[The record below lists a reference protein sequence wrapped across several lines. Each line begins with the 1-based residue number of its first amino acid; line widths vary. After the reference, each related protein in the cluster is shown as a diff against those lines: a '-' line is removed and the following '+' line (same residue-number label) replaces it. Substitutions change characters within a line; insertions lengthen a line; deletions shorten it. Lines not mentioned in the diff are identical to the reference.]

1 MNKKMKIAIP
11 VVASVVAITTGIGLA
26 AAKSG
31 NQDAAQTP
39 STNYAAET
47 TSTVDSGTVPQF
59 CGGATGAGMMGQA
72 IQVTTQRVAT
82 LLGTTTTDLQTQ
94 LQSGK
99 TLAGIA
105 TEKGV
110 TQEAL
115 TQTILGPM
123 TDQMNLMVKYGYL
136 TQDQADAML
145 QRMNTAVQTLTTSKI
160 TDLNGFGFMGQMMG
174 NGGFSGTGG
183 AGCGN
188 GSGPG
193 GMMGGFSGAQQ
204 GTSLRSGGMMGGA
217 GRGGMM
223 GNW

>member
-1 MNKKMKIAIP
+1 MNKRMKIAIP
-11 VVASVVAITTGIGLA
+11 VVASVVAIGTGIGLA
-26 AAKSG
+26 AANSG
-31 NQDAAQTP
+31 NQNTAQTP
-39 STNYAAET
+39 SANYEAAT

-59 CGGATGAGMMGQA
+59 CGGATGTGMMGQA

-115 TQTILGPM
+115 AQTILGPM

-136 TQDQADAML
+136 TQDQADTML
-145 QRMNTAVQTLTTSKI
+145 QRMKTAVQTLTTSKI
-160 TDLNGFGFMGQMMG
+160 TDLNGLGLMGQMMG
-174 NGGFSGTGG
+174 NDGF
-183 AGCGN
+183 
-188 GSGPG
+188 G
-193 GMMGGFSGAQQ
+193 GMMGGSGTQQQ
-204 GTSLRSGGMMGGA
+204 GTTPRNGGMMGGA

-223 GNW
+223 GSW